1 MCRCRA
7 DVGGWVGAHLPVSK
21 RRYEVEAAV
30 HPVVHDVSSVQAAL
44 VVQVL
49 LELIVDV
56 LDDGLEAARETD
68 GEPLNITPNNQRHRE
83 WSRASFWRQSDEKSR
98 RSQVEFWTPW
108 VNRWFGF
115 YPSWDALRLLRHVT
129 SHWDDMRQ
137 TDFFQGV
144 ACTDKAIIIY
154 CECRPIL
161 RQAGAWFINF
171 LIF

>member
-68 GEPLNITPNNQRHRE
+68 GEPL
-83 WSRASFWRQSDEKSR
+83 
-98 RSQVEFWTPW
+98 
-108 VNRWFGF
+108 
-115 YPSWDALRLLRHVT
+115 T
-129 SHWDDMRQ
+129 SRQ
-137 TDFFQGV
+137 TTNGTESDHERHFEGNR
-144 ACTDKAIIIY
+144 T
-154 CECRPIL
+154 RS
-161 RQAGAWFINF
+161 RGGAK
-171 LIF
+171 